1 MDVPGRRVNHSGLL
15 IAGVG
20 FFLTRFTVTLA
31 VYESPTRF
39 YLAGVVPLVLGL
51 GLSAFGVAL
60 AVADVE
66 SKLVRTTAAWC
77 VAGTGAMLVLV
88 VLTLLGSTDGG
99 FPTSE
104 AVRSR
109 AYLSNVLIGGS
120 VGGTLTG
127 LYASR
132 NRRQRTE
139 LRHQANRL
147 EVLNRLLRHEVLNAL
162 TAIRGYATL
171 GDGGSRDPGA
181 VIEGYSAA
189 IEETIEEV
197 KYLTRSAMLSEG
209 RGSSTD
215 LRRCLVRSVETV
227 RGAHPGAEISVEAP
241 AEGPAVLANERLE
254 RALTH
259 LIENAVVY
267 STEEEPT
274 VEVSVTTR
282 SSAVDVSVSD
292 DGPGLPERQQR
303 LLETGELAR
312 YDDPRAGYGL
322 NVVRLLVES
331 YRGSVVTDVGSDGT
345 TVTVTLPRAEPD
357 GDGLRTVR
365 TGPTGVRPAT
375 PQLVVVLGAAVL
387 AGVVYGGVT
396 ELLGGSVGVIGVFYG
411 VEDALVGWITHEF
424 HSVVFGLVFAG
435 LVSLAPERYRDH
447 LPAYVGIG
455 LGWGFVLWFV
465 AAGVVSAVW
474 LRLLGIP
481 APLPSLSPMLL
492 ASHLAWGGSLGTLAA
507 LGNEHLAPRLARLDE
522 PRGRDPWRS

>member
-1 MDVPGRRVNHSGLL
+1 
-15 IAGVG
+15 
-20 FFLTRFTVTLA
+20 
-31 VYESPTRF
+31 
-39 YLAGVVPLVLGL
+39 
-51 GLSAFGVAL
+51 
-60 AVADVE
+60 
-66 SKLVRTTAAWC
+66 
-77 VAGTGAMLVLV
+77 
-88 VLTLLGSTDGG
+88 
-99 FPTSE
+99 
-104 AVRSR
+104 
-109 AYLSNVLIGGS
+109 
-120 VGGTLTG
+120 
-127 LYASR
+127 
-132 NRRQRTE
+132 
-139 LRHQANRL
+139 
-147 EVLNRLLRHEVLNAL
+147 
-162 TAIRGYATL
+162 
-171 GDGGSRDPGA
+171 
-181 VIEGYSAA
+181 
-189 IEETIEEV
+189 
-197 KYLTRSAMLSEG
+197 
-209 RGSSTD
+209 
-215 LRRCLVRSVETV
+215 
-227 RGAHPGAEISVEAP
+227 
-241 AEGPAVLANERLE
+241 
-254 RALTH
+254 LTH

-345 TVTVTLPRAEPD
+345 MVTVTLPRAEPD

-455 LGWGFVLWFV
+455 VGWGFVLWFV

-492 ASHLAWGGSLGTLAA
+492 ASHLAWGGSLGALAA